1 MNRTTGEPSECCNED
16 INPDFE
22 NIESDNIINSNLITT
37 QNLNVI
43 DIINTLNL
51 SVTNTLNTSNVDNLN
66 DINTSILK
74 SNNNYHITSDS
85 LELYNNYINYTTTN
99 NLYQLIIPPPNTTW
113 ARLQNYLNPADRTIR
128 LIKSADIKI
137 GDRMRLNLG
146 LQITDSQQASPKIYE
161 FQILFGSV
169 QSQTILTTIPP
180 KHLTPTYISLDTE
193 IVCSDKTGTTNFNFV
208 FKSVASYN
216 NDGGNEQKTCIIS
229 NQIVNIPQTLDFD
242 IQYLYR
248 ENTGNNTQVI
258 INRGIYS
265 FYKY

>member
-1 MNRTTGEPSECCNED
+1 MNQITGESSECCNEE
-16 INPDFE
+16 NPDFQ
-22 NIESDNIINSNLITT
+22 NIESDNITNSNLIETLNLDVTDTT
-37 QNLNVI
+37 T
-43 DIINTLNL
+43 TLNL
-51 SVTNTLNTSNVDNLN
+51 SVTNTLNTSNIDNTN
-66 DINTSILK
+66 NIDTNILK
-74 SNNNYHITSDS
+74 SNTNYHVTSDS
-85 LELYNNYINYTTTN
+85 LELYNNFINYTTN
-99 NLYQLIIPPPNTTW
+99 LNLYQLIIPPPNNSW
-113 ARLQNYLNPADRTIR
+113 SRLQDYLNPANRTIQ